1 MSRETN
7 ETGMTL
13 VELII
18 YAALLTVVVTIVGG
32 MMLSAITAQR
42 DITSSTSAAS
52 LGQLIGQSVT
62 KGVRNATTIDP
73 LQQPTATS
81 QLLRVSSS
89 AGKHTD
95 GTLYGTVYEGW
106 YYTQN
111 NGGSFYMTIS
121 CTSIVA
127 PTTPTLLAQWNYLG
141 TGITPTAGGA
151 SLFTVANST
160 VSYGFSVA
168 NGVGKSI
175 LISSTAVSR
184 QALTGGSA
192 CS

>member
-62 KGVRNATTIDP
+62 KGVRNATTISV
-73 LQQPTATS
+73 QPTATS
-81 QLLRVSSS
+81 QLLVVTTSV
-89 AGKHTD
+89 
-95 GTLYGTVYEGW
+95 GTQANGTVCEGW

-121 CTSIVA
+121 SARIVA

-184 QALTGGSA
+184 QALTGGGA
-192 CS
+192 CF